1 MADCFT
7 WGSGRV
13 WSKWVASYAPQATS
27 MLGLTYQHPPEKRK
41 ITEFNTV
48 SGPGILLFIG
58 VLTYRYKSGIPR

>member
-1 MADCFT
+1 
-7 WGSGRV
+7 
-13 WSKWVASYAPQATS
+13 VASYAPQATS

-58 VLTYRYKSGIPR
+58 VLTYK